1 MNANLDDQ
9 VKNLENLNEKIKS
22 VQIELNNTEVNTPKY
37 KKIWNTLVMLK
48 DMLLKAKDK
57 VYGTIAYI
65 ETLTRI
71 DIDTPP
77 EEPIEPIQ
85 EPIDEIFREDT
96 PVPAINTQ
104 LQISNL
110 GISRNTQAPNIQVPN
125 IQDISTWLRDI
136 GCDITKY
143 TINIK
148 VLKTSEKESASES
161 IIIFGDMK
169 LNNSPVAFKIVFP
182 SRLQFSNSL
191 DVEQQ
196 IYANV
201 TQYML
206 NNNHSPHLTACI
218 GLVKPCDIT
227 EFKRNLSQEQ
237 KFVFN
242 KNISGIDSRR
252 YDLNK
257 PSILI
262 LSKSGGL
269 TLHDYLTNGM
279 YIQPGK
285 PKPNQISVR
294 SKFNMLFQILYTLRC
309 FERVGLSHNDLHS
322 KNIFVDELHH
332 PHERIYYIL
341 DRDLD
346 KSLHGWVKTTIKY
359 DTKIFDFDRGS
370 IRHQNVDR
378 NFTLDMSYCSSFDQC
393 NQYSF
398 KRDLAAI
405 LLTFYRFSRDG
416 DHIRKFIESI
426 VVGGANGEFLL
437 RGMRREYVQNNTFQG
452 VDHNYHQ
459 GPEIQGI
466 PSIEKCIY
474 KLLRYQF
481 TDLDGRNYKSFD
493 FSTGLGIT
501 NGTIYTLPKRVV
513 ETFWNPKTIIPRKN
527 LNMYPAFVTNILQ
540 PITES
545 VINSLRV
552 NVYNNQIIQWNV
564 YEKEFGQVHFT
575 TNTNILF
582 KKYIEKRKVR
592 SDFHPHVLCA
602 CYLLCLP
609 FLYKFNKEKLMDFI
623 SQKNLI
629 FKVQSIEFRM
639 NCCSIVDD
647 IWSIFDNELPINLIK
662 M

>member
-1 MNANLDDQ
+1 MNVNLDEQ
-9 VKNLENLNEKIKS
+9 VKNLENINEKIKS
-22 VQIELNNTEVNTPKY
+22 VQIELKNTEVNTPKY
-37 KKIWNTLVMLK
+37 KKFWNTLVMLK

-77 EEPIEPIQ
+77 EEPIEPI
-85 EPIDEIFREDT
+85 EPIEQSNSEISREDI
-96 PVPAINTQ
+96 PVPEINTQ
-104 LQISNL
+104 V
-110 GISRNTQAPNIQVPN
+110 RNIPNIPN
-125 IQDISTWLRDI
+125 IPNVSTWLLDN

-143 TINIK
+143 TLNIK
-148 VLKTSEKESASES
+148 VLTTNEKDSASDS

-169 LNNSPVAFKIVFP
+169 LNNSPLAFKIVFP
-182 SRLQFSNSL
+182 SLLPFLNSL

-201 TQYML
+201 TRYML
-206 NNNHSPHLTACI
+206 NNRHSPHLTACI
-218 GLVKPCDIT
+218 GVVKPCNIT
-227 EFKRNLSQEQ
+227 EFERNLTQRQ
-237 KFVFN
+237 KENFRTN
-242 KNISGIDSRR
+242 KSRINSRR
-252 YDLNK
+252 YDLTK

-262 LSKSGGL
+262 LSRSGGL
-269 TLHDYLTNGM
+269 TLHDYLTNGI
-279 YIQPGK
+279 YIDAGK
-285 PKPNQISVR
+285 PNPNQVSLG

-309 FERVGLSHNDLHS
+309 FERVGLSHNDLHA
-322 KNIFVDELHH
+322 KNIFVDKLHQ
-332 PHERIYYIL
+332 PQERTYYIDDSNL
-341 DRDLD
+341 DI
-346 KSLHGWVKTTIKY
+346 SLHGWVKTFIKY

-370 IRHQNVDR
+370 IRHKNVDR
-378 NFTLDMSYCSSFDQC
+378 NFTLDMQYCSSFDQC

-405 LLTFYRFSRDG
+405 LLSFYILCKSVDDMPIRTF
-416 DHIRKFIESI
+416 IRSI
-426 VVGGANGEFLL
+426 VTSRFLQIGL
-437 RGMRREYVQNNTFQG
+437 NREYVQNNTFIQA
-452 VDHNYHQ
+452 DNTYHQ
-459 GPEIQGI
+459 GPEIMGI
-466 PSIEKCIY
+466 PSISECIS
-474 KLLRYQF
+474 KLLKYQF
-481 TDLDGRNYKSFD
+481 TDLSGRQYTSFEYT
-493 FSTGLGIT
+493 SGRGIT
-501 NGTIYTLPKRVV
+501 QGTIYTLPKRVA

-592 SDFHPHVLCA
+592 FDFHPHVLCA